1 MLIHKIRNMRC
12 WCVSGECCLV
22 NFCFVNCKIGKIY
35 FFHGDNFFNHSVS
48 VYNSTLKKQKSKFLS
63 LKTVSF
69 YSYCV
74 SFYTPLERY
83 TKSHCCAVLMFQRK
97 RKKKNEYMF

>member
-1 MLIHKIRNMRC
+1 MLIHKIRLMKC

-74 SFYTPLERY
+74 SFYTPLVEIY
-83 TKSHCCAVLMFQRK
+83 QISLLCYADVPEEE
-97 RKKKNEYMF
+97 KKEK